1 MLILTVTNNMLHD
14 ITYKKIENGV
24 RMYFGTSTENEKAY
38 KNQVQ
43 MKRPFFGLSDYQ
55 RTKITKYIWRTYEK
69 AL

>member
-1 MLILTVTNNMLHD
+1 MLHD

-55 RTKITKYIWRTYEK
+55 RTKITKYI
-69 AL
+69 